1 MSLYC
6 PTPPPYGATP
16 DYALAP
22 PRAEDR
28 LDTRALPLDLLLPPP
43 RPEDRVRFL
52 PSHPDDLPLPPPRP
66 EERLQAPV
74 ALPDRRRLDIQAA
87 LTAAGVAPTAGDQ
100 AAVAELVGL
109 SDGTVQA
116 VIGWIE
122 AAAQASWP
130 RPRAV

>member
-1 MSLYC
+1 MSPYH
-6 PTPPPYGATP
+6 PAYPPYGATP

-43 RPEDRVRFL
+43 RPEDRVPVL

-74 ALPDRRRLDIQAA
+74 ALPDRRRLDLQVA
-87 LTAAGVAPTAGDQ
+87 LTAAGVAPAAGDQ
-100 AAVAELVGL
+100 AAVAELAGL
-109 SDGTVQA
+109 SDAAVQA

-122 AAAQASWP
+122 AAARASWP
-130 RPRAV
+130 RPHAV